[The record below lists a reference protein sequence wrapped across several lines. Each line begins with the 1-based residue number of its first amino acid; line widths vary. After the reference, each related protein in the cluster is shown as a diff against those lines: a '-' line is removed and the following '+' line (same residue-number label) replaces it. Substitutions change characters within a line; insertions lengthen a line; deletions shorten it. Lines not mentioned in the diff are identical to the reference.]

1 MRGALGIAVVCLGL
15 CSSLSAAGDSENR
28 PALTLNL
35 MFADRQSVQRA
46 VYLALARLAR
56 PSCAA
61 IFEDFLLPDG
71 RTLRSELNRREIGP
85 QELVKSLLFVDGD
98 RATACRNGR
107 SVLIT
112 TPGSPLIRVCP
123 GFAQLGSRL
132 AVSLIIHESLHALG
146 LGENPPSSR
155 DITNRV
161 ERRCS

>member
-1 MRGALGIAVVCLGL
+1 MRCACCVAVVLLGWAPL
-15 CSSLSAAGDSENR
+15 LPAAGQNENG
-28 PALTLNL
+28 PALTPTL

-46 VYLALARLAR
+46 VYLARARLAR

-61 IFEDFLLPDG
+61 IFEEFLLPDG
-71 RTLRSELNRREIGP
+71 RTVQSELDRRGIGP
-85 QELVKSLLFVDGD
+85 QELVQSLVFVDGR
-98 RATACRNGR
+98 RATACQDGR

-112 TPGSPLIRVCP
+112 TPGSLLIRVCP

-132 AVSLIIHESLHALG
+132 SASLIIHEALHALG

-161 ERRCS
+161 ERRCW